1 MRTYPEIVQQPGKV
15 EDCHAERGRAV
26 WGGVDLQE
34 EWVSVNRRGLAY
46 NPEYS
51 NAKTNAGK
59 IHQQIIAVQ
68 FDFRQQIQPMCC
80 KHLMQVFTGGTFGR
94 KHQNRLF

>member
-1 MRTYPEIVQQPGKV
+1 MRTYQEIVQQPGKV
-15 EDCHAERGRAV
+15 EDCHAERGQAV

-34 EWVSVNRRGLAY
+34 ELVSVNRRGLAY

-68 FDFRQQIQPMCC
+68 FDFRQQIQ
-80 KHLMQVFTGGTFGR
+80 HVLQTSDAGIHWWYFWR
-94 KHQNRLF
+94 KASE